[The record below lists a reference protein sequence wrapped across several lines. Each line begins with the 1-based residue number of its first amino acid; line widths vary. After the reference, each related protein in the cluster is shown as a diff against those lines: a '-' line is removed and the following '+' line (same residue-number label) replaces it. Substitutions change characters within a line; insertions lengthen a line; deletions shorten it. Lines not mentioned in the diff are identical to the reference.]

1 MQIICTDGI
10 IVQQMCPLFS
20 PPKGELYTHSPSL
33 CTWLNLANEVLP
45 NMTYAETSVVS
56 WAMLLSFCHCHE
68 VLSSQLAPENW
79 PLRGS
84 DLTRTCSLGPCPGH
98 PIWAQQNI
106 PGLSLCH
113 LKFCLCYTAKSNCS
127 TLSHLLSFSFI
138 LSCFSGFCPIS
149 WPGNPAPIGCGA
161 F

>member
-1 MQIICTDGI
+1 MQTICADRI
-10 IVQQMCPLFS
+10 IVQQIFLLFS
-20 PPKGELYTHSPSL
+20 PHKGELYIHSSSL

-45 NMTYAETSVVS
+45 NMTFAETSVVS

-79 PLRGS
+79 PLCGS

-113 LKFCLCYTAKSNCS
+113 LKFSLCYTAKSNCS
-127 TLSHLLSFSFI
+127 TRSHPLPVSFLYFKLLLRILSHFMVR
-138 LSCFSGFCPIS
+138 
-149 WPGNPAPIGCGA
+149 
-161 F
+161 